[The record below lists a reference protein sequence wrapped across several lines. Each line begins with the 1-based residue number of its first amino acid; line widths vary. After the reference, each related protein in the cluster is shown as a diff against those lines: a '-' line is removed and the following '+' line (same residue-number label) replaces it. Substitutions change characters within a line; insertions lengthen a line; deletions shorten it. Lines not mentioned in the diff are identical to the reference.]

1 MSVKVI
7 NQKSITTRYKC
18 IEQKKKKTNI
28 LSVLTTTANVYQ
40 PSPTTC
46 GTLMIPQKTI
56 SKPIAVV
63 AMMVDLWEIMG
74 FYLCT
79 QGENGLGKLSRLLL
93 FVAPFYG
100 RSSGSYC
107 GQVRVIG
114 YNPI

>member
-63 AMMVDLWEIMG
+63 AIMVDLWEFIG
-74 FYLCT
+74 LYLCT
-79 QGENGLGKLSRLLL
+79 EGLRRGELAEKALDTVVICRTPLRLL
-93 FVAPFYG
+93 
-100 RSSGSYC
+100 
-107 GQVRVIG
+107 VRIV
-114 YNPI
+114 